1 MGTKLTAITPEYSSF
16 ENDQVLTAAQL
27 NEFLNYF
34 DDQDR
39 LSRISLSGVGIVCGF
54 KLNFTPAQQLIL
66 SQGCGITTDGD
77 LLKLQVSIP
86 DSEGLKRIDIPEI
99 LYTHFTP
106 FVDNKAF
113 YKPFFY
119 KESGGIEEQIP
130 LWELLPS
137 DSVTTE
143 LPISDLPDLEDKVV
157 LLYLES
163 YNEDADLCVGI
174 SCDNQGILQVQNLRV
189 LLVNQEDADYILSFD
204 TIFDSHNI
212 LSTYFNLSDVVVP
225 RVLVNETNTESFTEL
240 NQSYNVAIL
249 KDGITG
255 DVKTGIES
263 MLMKLNMESE
273 AIEIIQL
280 MDSLFNVGVLP
291 QNALYFQ
298 YRYDLYRDVIDTY
311 LEMKELFLEGNCLC
325 SPDIHSFP
333 KHLMLGKLIP
343 TEEDTL
349 YKRYRHS
356 FYKSPILC
364 CNDAAFE
371 RFQSLV
377 ARLIEQMRT
386 YIKGSIPRGE
396 IKITPSKYNSLLGD
410 KAIPFYYHLQ
420 NSLLNKWSYE
430 KTIRN
435 QQRRNLSYHTGLL
448 APAAAIQT
456 PLKYNLESFNFLR
469 IEGHQGYLYS
479 EAMDRINQI
488 KYNNGL
494 SFDLKALGI
503 TISPDETIN
512 IEDYM
517 CEFADL
523 QILLDTWRKEH
534 ECIMANASYYLSGYS
549 LVKPNTNGR
558 LITYLN
564 PIKVKKPLNSLTPD
578 NGTQTA
584 TKEKYINPVQEN
596 LDTSDGTMGK
606 VVASVLKDFEGCSAN
621 DIIFQVHLEFAKWDF
636 SRWNPVVYDTTVNKP
651 MEILAH
657 SYVLLNVLPQKLP
670 NFTPQIITSYSINAS
685 NICSLAKKVQ
695 AVNTGEIPP
704 VLPPMPVGDVAIPD
718 IPVEKASG
726 DFNNDYNSDFATK
739 SVLYKEPSM
748 VNLLMFQLAEICCS
762 IQKLQAIIDEIEVRK
777 QRILLK
783 MKLSEFV
790 KTHPGLEH
798 HAGTLHGGTFI
809 LVYLTNSVSG
819 IPANTVV
826 ADFSLPYLCCSD
838 CSPVNYIMPR
848 PLVSLSLSQS
858 TFCIGKDEGPLFF
871 TVSPNDGEIKPDQEV
886 PGLTIIEHQLLI
898 DPELIPDS
906 LIGIPIYFS
915 VNDQPTSCN
924 LTFYK
929 TPVADFN
936 VPESPTNE
944 TEIEFSALG
953 DFEEGTTFYWEFGDG
968 STSNERTVL
977 HEYVLPVNEENRVV
991 VTLTVTP
998 PNGACPVQIQKEI
1011 TFEV

>member
-1 MGTKLTAITPEYSSF
+1 MMGTKLTAITPEYSSF

-39 LSRISLSGVGIVCGF
+39 LSRICLSGVGIVCGF
-54 KLNFTPAQQLIL
+54 KLNFTPAQQLII

-86 DSEGLKRIDIPEI
+86 DSGGLKRIDIPEI

-113 YKPFFY
+113 YRPFFY
-119 KESGGIEEQIP
+119 KEIGGIEEQIP
-130 LWELLPS
+130 LWELLPT
-137 DSVTTE
+137 DLVTSE
-143 LPISDLPDLEDKVV
+143 APISDLPNLEDKVV
-157 LLYLES
+157 LLYLEA
-163 YNEDADLCVGI
+163 YNEDADLCVGV

-189 LLVNQEDADYILSFD
+189 LLVDQENADYILSFD
-204 TIFDSHNI
+204 TIFDTHDI
-212 LSTYFNLSDVVVP
+212 LSTYFNLSDVVAP

-298 YRYDLYRDVIDTY
+298 YRYDLYKDVIDTY

-343 TEEDTL
+343 TEEDAL

-377 ARLIEQMRT
+377 ARLIEQLRT
-386 YIKGSIPRGE
+386 YIKGIIPRNE
-396 IKITPSKYNSLLGD
+396 IKITPSKYNALLGD

-420 NSLLNKWSYE
+420 TTLLNKWSYD

-456 PLKYNLESFNFLR
+456 PLKYNLEPFNFLR
-469 IEGHQGYLYS
+469 IEGHQGYLYQ

-503 TISPDETIN
+503 TISPNETIN
-512 IEDYM
+512 IDDYM

-534 ECIMANASYYLSGYS
+534 ECIMANASYYLSAYS

-564 PIKVKKPLNSLTPD
+564 PIKIKKPMTSITPD
-578 NGTQTA
+578 KGTQVA
-584 TKEKYINPVQEN
+584 SKGKYINPVQEN
-596 LDTSDGTMGK
+596 LDPAENTMGR
-606 VVASVLKDFEGCSAN
+606 VVANVLKDFEGCSAN
-621 DIIFQVHLEFAKWDF
+621 DIIFQVHLEFSKYDF
-636 SRWNPVVYDTTVNKP
+636 SRWNPVVYDTTINKP

-657 SYVLLNVLPQKLP
+657 SYVLLNVLPHKLP
-670 NFTPQIITSYSINAS
+670 DFTPQIITGYSINAA
-685 NICSLAKKVQ
+685 NVCSLAKKVQ

-704 VLPPMPVGDVAIPD
+704 SLPPTQVQAEAVSD
-718 IPVEKASG
+718 IQVEKSSG
-726 DFNNDYNSDFATK
+726 DYNNDYNNDFSTK
-739 SVLYKEPSM
+739 AVALKPPSM

-762 IQKLQAIIDEIEVRK
+762 IQKLQAIIDEIEARK
-777 QRILLK
+777 HRILLK

-809 LVYLTNSVSG
+809 LVYLTNSVNE

-848 PLVSLSLSQS
+848 PLVSLELSQS
-858 TFCIGKDEGPLFF
+858 TFYIGKDRGPLRF
-871 TVSPNDGEIKPDQEV
+871 TVSPIDGIIKSEFNV
-886 PGLTIIEHQLLI
+886 SGLSIKEQQLFI
-898 DPELIPDS
+898 DPELIPES
-906 LIGIPIYFS
+906 IIGVPIYFT

-924 LTFYK
+924 LTIY
-929 TPVADFN
+929 
-936 VPESPTNE
+936 
-944 TEIEFSALG
+944 
-953 DFEEGTTFYWEFGDG
+953 
-968 STSNERTVL
+968 
-977 HEYVLPVNEENRVV
+977 
-991 VTLTVTP
+991 
-998 PNGACPVQIQKEI
+998 
-1011 TFEV
+1011 